1 MTVLNTQQMFDLWV
15 HNGGRY
21 DINVI
26 IDALSVAL
34 AESGWSTT
42 ARNTRQVPN
51 DYGLYQI
58 NGVHFG
64 NGIINSRN
72 WADPNVNTR
81 AAIAISANGT
91 NWAAWCTAWANPG
104 PNCGHGHLAHPQAGS
119 PAGDERD
126 QVVQRLRHINLST
139 PPGAPGVIVPGEP
152 VHVGNASV
160 SQAWDDMRH
169 YINTTGP
176 AQWATMNRIQHAIGK
191 VAN

>member
-1 MTVLNTQQMFDLWV
+1 MTTLSAQSMFDLWV

-64 NGIINSRN
+64 SVGINANN
-72 WADPNVNTR
+72 WRDPNVNTR

-91 NWAAWCTAWANPG
+91 NWAPWCTAWTSF
-104 PNCGHGHLAHPQAGS
+104 AGQR
-119 PAGDERD
+119 RD
-126 QVVQRLRHINLST
+126 DVIQRLSHANVTT

-152 VHVGNASV
+152 VRVGNATV
-160 SQAWDDMRH
+160 SQAWDGMRH
-169 YINTTGP
+169 YVSTLAP
-176 AQWATMNRIQHAIGK
+176 AQWKRLNDIQSAIRRVG
-191 VAN
+191 